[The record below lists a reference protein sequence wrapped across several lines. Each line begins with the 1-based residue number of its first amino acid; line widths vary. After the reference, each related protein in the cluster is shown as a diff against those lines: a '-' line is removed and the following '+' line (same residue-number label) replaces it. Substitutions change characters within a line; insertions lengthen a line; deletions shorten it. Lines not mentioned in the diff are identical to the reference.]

1 MVFWWLRKCFLYRW
15 FLMWAN
21 KILKALAINVWRLYL
36 KCSAPTKYI
45 LYCWKESKLCDA
57 TKLERNVSQN
67 SDLTLQS
74 NYIVAMYQVVHFWI
88 AGWYSELI
96 YWASDCLIANGGA
109 QPSKRGEYGWV
120 VLGCWGMAHFR
131 LSWTVFATH
140 IHIQREAIACNPLNS
155 FANECLFLVFLLK
168 GSMIF

>member
-1 MVFWWLRKCFLYRW
+1 
-15 FLMWAN
+15 MWAN
-21 KILKALAINVWRLYL
+21 KILKALAINVWHLYL

-74 NYIVAMYQVVHFWI
+74 NYIVAMYQVVLSWI
-88 AGWYSELI
+88 AGWSCIQWVDILGPVTA
-96 YWASDCLIANGGA
+96 WLQMVVPSPA
-109 QPSKRGEYGWV
+109 QPSTRGEYGWV

-155 FANECLFLVFLLK
+155 FANECLFLAFLLK